1 MDHYGVY
8 SLHIALCLCRFISQ
22 QLSSF
27 TPPGQSDWVRAELK
41 ARRPAHLQ
49 LLDGVVELPAFH
61 LPCMELIFLLGHQL
75 SEGADLLLGISQ
87 GPLHTS
93 QCGLLDRQRH
103 LEVGQGCERLP
114 KGIFETRTLIFCHV
128 WVDFKPWETAALFP
142 GCLEESP
149 SPCIYPPGSPAL
161 FEGCSSLWWSSPAHS
176 GPLTRPAVPPGTLWK
191 IKGKKKKIKGRW
203 RHFQR
208 AATTVISRK
217 DWFTHLI
224 LPLCVSS
231 SFSIS
236 ASRVWFWV
244 IASLRVS
251 FSWLTDLTRVW

>member
-27 TPPGQSDWVRAELK
+27 SPPAPPGQSDWERAELK

-103 LEVGQGCERLP
+103 LEVGHGCERLP
-114 KGIFETRTLIFCHV
+114 KGIFERRTLIFCHV

-191 IKGKKKKIKGRW
+191 IKGKKKSKEGDGIFRE
-203 RHFQR
+203 R
-208 AATTVISRK
+208 
-217 DWFTHLI
+217 
-224 LPLCVSS
+224 LPLLYHVKIGSRTWFCLFASPALSQFQLLVSGS
-231 SFSIS
+231 G
-236 ASRVWFWV
+236 
-244 IASLRVS
+244 
-251 FSWLTDLTRVW
+251 WLHL